1 MCCTCLSF
9 IKTFVEGR
17 SDSVGTTHQ
26 SVFLTSS
33 CIKILQLENS
43 HSPEL
48 PECALPSGVLVPPP
62 EPPHCPTTQHAQK
75 GPRIHSNARGQ
86 YTVQTDDLKWRLRS
100 LLNAWDGRGDYLFL
114 ALHHPVETSH
124 ILREACC
131 PFGHQTVS
139 EGEREST
146 PLPISWV
153 LSSSIYMVAE
163 RT

>member
-1 MCCTCLSF
+1 MVLHTNLSF
-9 IKTFVEGR
+9 SLLRVLKFFNWKIVTPL
-17 SDSVGTTHQ
+17 S
-26 SVFLTSS
+26 FLSAPYPLAS
-33 CIKILQLENS
+33 WS
-43 HSPEL
+43 L
-48 PECALPSGVLVPPP
+48 PQNLRTAPRPSMRRR
-62 EPPHCPTTQHAQK
+62 
-75 GPRIHSNARGQ
+75 GPRIYSNARGQ

>member
-1 MCCTCLSF
+1 MPSRAGSETGPGTLKQSRSLKWEAAPVSRDWPSSCESSPAFPRCVCCTCLSF

-75 GPRIHSNARGQ
+75 GPQ
-86 YTVQTDDLKWRLRS
+86 D
-100 LLNAWDGRGDYLFL
+100 
-114 ALHHPVETSH
+114 
-124 ILREACC
+124 
-131 PFGHQTVS
+131 
-139 EGEREST
+139 
-146 PLPISWV
+146 PLQC
-153 LSSSIYMVAE
+153 
-163 RT
+163 